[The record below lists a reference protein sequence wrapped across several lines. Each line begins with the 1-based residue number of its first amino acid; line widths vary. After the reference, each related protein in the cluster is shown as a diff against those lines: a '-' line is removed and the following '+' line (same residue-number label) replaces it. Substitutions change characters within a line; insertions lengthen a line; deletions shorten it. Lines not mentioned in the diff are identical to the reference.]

1 MYAAQAVSSL
11 LFVVA
16 ALRACTYTGSR
27 FTVLF
32 SLLSIVFGVS
42 WRKFW
47 SKLGHEAKPYRS
59 LPKTN
64 DDKAKVIQT
73 IEFLG
78 Y

>member
-1 MYAAQAVSSL
+1 MHTASRGRGRSAMSSL

-27 FTVLF
+27 FTVLL

-59 LPKTN
+59 LPKTTTT
-64 DDKAKVIQT
+64 K
-73 IEFLG
+73 LR
-78 Y
+78 